1 MEKVRPWCSQPTLGS
16 RTAKEQNRTNPQLLS
31 QNLSTVTIIMF
42 HSQTAVTLLLWFFSD
57 RHVSVLNT
65 FARVNI
71 EMSNNEVNQITF
83 ISNH

>member
-65 FARVNI
+65 FARV
-71 EMSNNEVNQITF
+71 
-83 ISNH
+83 ISVYKHRNVQ